1 MAATDHG
8 LEIDHRAAG
17 DWKIVAVRGEVD
29 LSTTPQL
36 REALTAAAESGAPV
50 AVDVREVPFMD
61 SMGLGVLVGARRRA
75 GESGAGFAIISDG
88 GPITRLLD
96 VSGLGTMFRVVRDEG
111 EL

>member
-8 LEIDHRAAG
+8 LEIIQRDAG
-17 DWKIVAVRGEVD
+17 DWTIVSVRGEVD

-36 REALTAAAESGAPV
+36 REALTTAAGSGSAV

-75 GESGAGFAIISDG
+75 GESGTGFALISDG
-88 GPITRLLD
+88 GPIIRLLD
-96 VSGLGTMFRVVRDEG
+96 VSGLGTMFRVVSDEG